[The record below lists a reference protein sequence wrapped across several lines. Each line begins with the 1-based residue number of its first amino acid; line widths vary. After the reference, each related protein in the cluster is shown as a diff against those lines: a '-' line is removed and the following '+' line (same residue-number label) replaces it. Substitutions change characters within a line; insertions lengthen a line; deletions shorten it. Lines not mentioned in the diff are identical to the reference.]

1 MMNTS
6 FVFHLRWVRLTAA
19 GVLLAAATFAIA
31 PNNFGQDE
39 GDETT
44 AAALD
49 LFQKGQDSHEKG
61 QLAVAI
67 EFYEKAVAIIPEFPE
82 AELQRGNALLS
93 LGRIDD
99 AEKAFRRAVELRG
112 EWTLA
117 LANLGS
123 ILVGKGQHAEAEKLL
138 LKATSLDELNFP
150 AYSALT
156 ELRLKTK
163 AKPEV
168 LRDLLARL
176 AALTGKAK
184 PTASIWAARGALEN
198 ALGEKKAAKFSFGK
212 ALELDAKNQFALTG
226 KAGAVLD
233 EGDTAG
239 AEAFIRTLESLAPTS
254 PNVKVLRARMM
265 FAAGKAED
273 AVKLL
278 NSIENPSPDVLAVR
292 EKILL
297 SSTDN
302 VAELENQLEKN
313 AANSFI
319 LGKLCSLLR
328 TENPAKALDFCR
340 RASESDPENI
350 NHAIGYG
357 AALVQ
362 GKLYLEAIELFR
374 RLLAISPD
382 NVTIRA
388 NLATALFQ
396 LKRFP
401 EARSEYQWITE
412 KQPASP
418 AAFYFLAITHDHLA
432 EYLDAMANY
441 QQFLRIAD
449 AEKNKLEIE
458 KVNLRLPGLQKQI
471 KDKKGKRT

>member
-1 MMNTS
+1 MNGS
-6 FVFHLRWVRLTAA
+6 FVFQLRSVRLIATGFFLAVSAFGIAQNSFAQEEGEDKAA
-19 GVLLAAATFAIA
+19 EAI
-31 PNNFGQDE
+31 
-39 GDETT
+39 
-44 AAALD
+44 D

-61 QLAVAI
+61 QLAAAI
-67 EFYEKAVAIIPEFPE
+67 EFYEKAIAIIPEFPE

-93 LGRIDD
+93 LGRTDD

-123 ILVGKGQHAEAEKLL
+123 ILVGKGQNAEAEKLL

-150 AYSALT
+150 AYLALT

-168 LRDLLARL
+168 LRDLLVRL
-176 AALTGKAK
+176 EILTGKAK
-184 PTASIWAARGALEN
+184 PTASIWAARGALES
-198 ALGEKKAAKFSFGK
+198 ALGQKKAAKSSFDR
-212 ALELDAKNQFALTG
+212 ALNLDAKNQFALTE
-226 KAGAVLD
+226 KAGAILD

-239 AEAFIRTLESLAPTS
+239 AEAIIKTLESLAPKS
-254 PNVKVLRARMM
+254 INLKVLRARLK
-265 FAAGKAED
+265 FSLGKSED
-273 AVKLL
+273 AIKEL
-278 NSIENPSPDVLAVR
+278 NSIENPSSDVLALRDKMV
-292 EKILL
+292 L
-297 SSTDN
+297 SSSDS
-302 VAELENQLEKN
+302 VAELEKQLEKT
-313 AANSFI
+313 AADPFI

-328 TENPAKALDFCR
+328 TENPVKALDFCR
-340 RASESDPENI
+340 RASEVDPENI

-362 GKLYLEAIELFR
+362 GKLYLEAIELLR
-374 RLLAISPD
+374 RLLAMSPD

-396 LKRFP
+396 LKRYS

-458 KVNLRLPGLQKQI
+458 KVNLRLPVLQKQI